1 MVQQTRKSRPIG
13 WLLATLLL
21 VGAGGAWYALDLG
34 FQRARAEPEAAAEVP
49 ADDFGQ
55 RVREYLFANPE
66 VIVEAM
72 QALEARRLQAEDGEA
87 RSVLAARAAEVFR
100 DPDSPVGGNP
110 EGDIT
115 MVEFFDYNCPYCRQV
130 ASVMAEAEAGDPGLR
145 VVYKEFPILGPE
157 SVFAAKAALAADR
170 QGRYV
175 EFHHA
180 LMDANG
186 RVDETSVLSIAE
198 KVGLDVD
205 RLKQDMQDPAIQA
218 EIDGNLEL
226 AQALRI
232 TGTPGFVIGD
242 QFLRGATDL
251 ETMTGLIEAARNEK
265 ATGPTATENAD

>member
-1 MVQQTRKSRPIG
+1 MAQQTRKSRPIG
-13 WLLATLLL
+13 WLLAALLL
-21 VGAGGAWYALDLG
+21 VGAGGAWYALDPG

-55 RVREYLFANPE
+55 RVREYLLANPE

-87 RSVLAARAAEVFR
+87 RSVLAARAYEVFR
-100 DPDSPVGGNP
+100 DPDSPVGGNA
-110 EGDIT
+110 EGDVT

-145 VVYKEFPILGPE
+145 VVYKEFPILGPG
-157 SVFAAKAALAADR
+157 SIFAADR

-175 EFHHA
+175 EFHQA
-180 LMDANG
+180 LMDADG
-186 RVDETSVLSIAE
+186 RVDETSVLAIAE
-198 KVGLDVD
+198 EVGLDVD

-251 ETMTGLIEAARNEK
+251 DTMAGLIEAARSDGR
-265 ATGPTATENAD
+265 ATVPTETEVAD